1 MGRQGGGRRIRPY
14 GEHLVKEGRVIST
27 LLDLAGALL
36 VILGLAV
43 FVAAWTIPGAL
54 ALAGLLVLVL
64 LFVVDRKAAR

>member
-1 MGRQGGGRRIRPY
+1 M
-14 GEHLVKEGRVIST
+14 IST

-54 ALAGLLVLVL
+54 VLSGVLVL
-64 LFVVDRKAAR
+64 ALSFMADRKAAR